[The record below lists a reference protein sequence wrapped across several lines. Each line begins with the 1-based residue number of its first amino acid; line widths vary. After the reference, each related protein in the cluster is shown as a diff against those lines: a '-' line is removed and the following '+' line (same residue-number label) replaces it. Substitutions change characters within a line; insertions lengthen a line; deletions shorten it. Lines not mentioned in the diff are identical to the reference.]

1 MILLEM
7 KSCCWLELYPFLQ
20 CFVPAFIGLKED
32 EGKTVC
38 VMDRSFL
45 SLQCLVHELA
55 LCSTLKKTVNA
66 DAGIESDD
74 GQ

>member
-1 MILLEM
+1 M
-7 KSCCWLELYPFLQ
+7 
-20 CFVPAFIGLKED
+20 PAFIGLKED

>member
-7 KSCCWLELYPFLQ
+7 KSGCWLELYPYLQ
-20 CFVPAFIGLKED
+20 CFVLAFIGLKED